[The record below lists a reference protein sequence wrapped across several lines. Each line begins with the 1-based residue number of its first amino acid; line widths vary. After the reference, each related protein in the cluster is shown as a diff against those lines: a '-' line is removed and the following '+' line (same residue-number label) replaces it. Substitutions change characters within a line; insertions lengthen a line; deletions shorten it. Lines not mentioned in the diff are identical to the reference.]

1 MNAKNAVLGAFVVA
15 LAASA
20 FASVP
25 QVTYVQMEQST
36 SSRLV
41 TIRYKFSGDD
51 AVITLDVQ
59 TNANTSAS
67 ANDPGWT
74 SIGGPAV
81 CNAQGEVWKKVAKG
95 SDDTVHTIT
104 WRPDKSWTGENGE
117 GFVIAA
123 NGARAVVKAW
133 ALNNTPDYM
142 VVDISNSSIPNTQD
156 ARCRYYPSVDFLPG
170 SSPGQVGAVT
180 NNANFKTSLLVMR
193 KICAKDV
200 TWIMG
205 STPLESDRSRYEN
218 GRGENTHPVTLT
230 NDYYIG
236 IFELTQGQWAEVVP
250 SGRSYPSFF
259 YNPTYR
265 AGRPVER
272 ICYNDLRCGD
282 CNTDQSSDFGGHY
295 PDAPYADS
303 FLGRLRSR
311 TGVDFDLPS
320 DAQWE
325 FACRAGHGDTKYGD
339 GSTVLNMYN
348 GADANLARIARYSK
362 NPDGNSVNPGA
373 DVDTSKGTSTVG
385 TYAPNDWGLYDM
397 LGNVQD
403 LVLDKFAFNNTT
415 LNGAV
420 CTTTSDLFDGKEK
433 IIGRGG
439 HYVSAASWCR
449 PAYREHYF
457 PGDRSRAQL
466 GFRVACRA
474 GLD

>member
-1 MNAKNAVLGAFVVA
+1 MSAKNAVLGAFAICMASA
-15 LAASA
+15 LAA
-20 FASVP
+20 VP
-25 QVTYVQMEQST
+25 EVTYVQMEQPSST
-36 SSRLV
+36 RLV

-67 ANDPGWT
+67 ASDPGWT
-74 SIGGPAV
+74 SIGGEAI
-81 CNAQGEVWKKVAKG
+81 CNAQGDVWRKVEKV

-104 WRPDKSWTGENGE
+104 WRPDKSWAGENGD
-117 GFVIAA
+117 GFLIAA

-133 ALNNTPDYM
+133 ATNNTPDYM
-142 VVDISNSSIPNTQD
+142 VVDISNSATPNTQD

-170 SSPGQVGAVT
+170 SASGQVGAVT
-180 NNANFKTSLLVMR
+180 NNPNYKTSFLVMR

-205 STPLESDRSRYEN
+205 STALETERSRVNN
-218 GRGENTHPVTLT
+218 GNGERTHAVTLT

-236 IFELTQGQWAEVVP
+236 VFAVTQGQWAEVVP
-250 SGRSYPSFF
+250 VGRPYPSYFK
-259 YNPTYR
+259 NLTYR
-265 AGRPVER
+265 AGRPVEQ

-282 CNTDQSSDFGGHY
+282 CNTSSVSDYGGHY
-295 PDAPYADS
+295 PDPPYADS
-303 FLGRLRSR
+303 FLGRIRNR

-325 FACRAGHGDTKYGD
+325 FACRAGHGDGKYGD
-339 GSTVLNMYN
+339 GSTILNQYTS
-348 GADANLARIARYSK
+348 ADANLGRLARYAH
-362 NPDGNSVNPGA
+362 NPAGSSASAPA
-373 DVDTSKGTSTVG
+373 DSDTTKGTGTVG
-385 TYAPNDWGLYDM
+385 SCAPNDWGLYDM
-397 LGNVQD
+397 LGNVQE
-403 LVLDKFAFNNTT
+403 LVLDKYVEDNTT

-420 CTTTSDLFDGKEK
+420 STTGDLISGQEK

-439 HYVSAASWCR
+439 HYATHAVWCR
-449 PAYREHYF
+449 PAYREHYL
-457 PGDRSRAQL
+457 PGDRTRAQL